1 MLYNL
6 TITKPYEHILP
17 VWQEILYSQSE
28 DFYLRKS
35 EATDGMIL
43 DVREEQLD
51 TFDPSDTDTCIR
63 MHAGLNLLTPMNY
76 ALFYKEDL
84 LLLITVM
91 AAAQKVGEISFLVDK
106 KFVTA
111 DPKVKLMLLRAFN
124 KALPELPFYRLQ
136 AKVKNTFEAAN
147 KFVLA
152 MNFKPEGNLEGYGG
166 QGVDYTMYSRICTK
180 E

>member
-17 VWQEILYSQSE
+17 IWQEFLLEQSE
-28 DFYLRKS
+28 DFILRRA

-43 DVREEQLD
+43 DVREEQAD
-51 TFDPSDTDTCIR
+51 TFDPSDIDNCIR
-63 MHAGLNLLTPMNY
+63 MHAGLNMLTPMNY

-106 KFVTA
+106 KFVSA
-111 DPKVKLMLLRAFN
+111 SPKVKLMLLKAFN
-124 KALPELPFYRLQ
+124 KALVSLPFYRLQ

-147 KFVLA
+147 KFVQA
-152 MNFKPEGNLEGYGG
+152 MGFKAEGNLEGYDGEG
-166 QGVDYTMYSRICTK
+166 RDYTMYSRICTK